1 MQGLLRF
8 VYFCILICV
17 IHYLKP
23 GAMDK
28 ISRISIKDWATDDK
42 PREKLLHKGPAALSN
57 AELIA
62 ILIGSGNTE
71 ESAVALSKRILNELN
86 DNLAELARLTIS
98 DLRKYKGI
106 GEAKA
111 ITIAAALELGRR
123 RGTTVLNEKSQ
134 VKDSKSAY
142 ILFQKE
148 LGDLNYENFCIIL
161 LNRANKVLK
170 TVRISDGGITGTVVD
185 QRKVFKIALDNNA
198 TSLIL
203 GHNHPSGQLTP
214 STADIDLT
222 RKMKAAGETLDL
234 QVLDHIIVGD
244 GNYYSF
250 ADEGL
255 I

>member
-1 MQGLLRF
+1 MN
-8 VYFCILICV
+8 
-17 IHYLKP
+17 
-23 GAMDK
+23 K
-28 ISRISIKDWATDDK
+28 ISKTSIKGWAEDDK
-42 PREKLLHKGPAALSN
+42 PREKLLNKGPSALSN

-62 ILIGSGNTE
+62 ILIGSGNIE
-71 ESAVALSKRILNELN
+71 ESAVALSKRIMNEVN
-86 DNLAELARLTIS
+86 DNFAELARLTIS
-98 DLRKYKGI
+98 DLQKYKGI

-123 RGTTVLNEKSQ
+123 RGTSLLNEKPQ
-134 VKDSKSAY
+134 VKDSKTAY

-148 LGDLNYENFCIIL
+148 LGDLNYENFCVLL

-198 TSLIL
+198 TSIIL

-222 RKMKAAGETLDL
+222 KKMKAAGETLDL
-234 QVLDHIIVGD
+234 PVLDHIIVGD

-250 ADEGL
+250 ADEG
-255 I
+255 IM